1 MDEALSRMPCLDS
14 PVKATM
20 GFEPMHR
27 GFADPCLTTWLRRHA
42 AISLAQE
49 ARSGKIENSG
59 ITHISRVHRVIST
72 VAAAVVVAWLFDPD
86 HHS

>member
-1 MDEALSRMPCLDS
+1 MRRALADETHRRQKAPMNEALSRAPCLDS
-14 PVKATM
+14 PVEATM

-27 GFADPCLTTWLRRHA
+27 GFADPCLTTWLRRRA

-59 ITHISRVHRVIST
+59 ITHISRVHR
-72 VAAAVVVAWLFDPD
+72 
-86 HHS
+86 